1 MERVKEM
8 TVLKIIIVVLTCI
21 VSVVFFTL
29 IRNEA
34 NLFQA
39 PGFNQRLSVFLSTN
53 TATTSDDPAFE
64 ELRTPVF
71 NMSSDVLYKRVV
83 LAGSKLGWQVEA
95 SDKDNQDAHFIV
107 LSSTFLFKDDVL
119 VQVKF
124 IDINK
129 SSLFVQSS
137 SRKGLAD
144 LAANSGHIQ
153 ALIEK
158 INNL

>member
-1 MERVKEM
+1 MI
-8 TVLKIIIVVLTCI
+8 KIFIVVLTCI

-29 IRNEA
+29 VRNDA

-39 PGFNQRLSVFLSTN
+39 PGFNQRLLVFLSTN
-53 TATTSDDPAFE
+53 TAVTSDDPDFE
-64 ELRTPVF
+64 ELRTPIF
-71 NMSSDVLYKRVV
+71 NISADALYKRVV
-83 LAGSKLGWQVEA
+83 LAGSKLGWEVAA
-95 SDKDNQDAHFIV
+95 SDSDNQDVHFIV
-107 LSSTFLFKDDVL
+107 LSRMFLFEDDVL

-124 IDINK
+124 IDTDK

-144 LAANSGHIQ
+144 LASNSGHIQ

-158 INNL
+158 INHL

>member
-1 MERVKEM
+1 MGRDM
-8 TVLKIIIVVLTCI
+8 AITKIIVVVLTCV

-29 IRNEA
+29 VRNEA

-39 PGFNQRLSVFLSTN
+39 PGFNQRLSVFLSSN
-53 TATTSDDPAFE
+53 TAVTSDNPDFE

-71 NMSSDVLYKRVV
+71 NISADALYKRVV
-83 LAGSKLGWQVEA
+83 LAGSKLGWQVAA
-95 SDKDNQDAHFIV
+95 SDKENQDVHFIV
-107 LSSTFLFKDDVL
+107 LSRLFLFEDDVL

-124 IDINK
+124 IDTDT

-153 ALIEK
+153 ALIAK
-158 INNL
+158 INQL